1 MLDVISKPILV
12 SGSSVGPLEVGY
24 TADAAQTGWNDKCF
38 DYLKR
43 FEAAV
48 CKILGVKYAIATPSC
63 TAALHLALL
72 TLDIKAGDEVIL
84 PDSTWVATANAVA
97 YTGATPVFVDVCED
111 DWTIDPQAVKR
122 AITPRTKAIIPVH
135 LYGHPCK
142 MDELNT
148 IAKEYGVRV
157 IEDAAESMGSLYHG
171 KHTGALGDMACFSF
185 HGSKTVVMGEGGVF
199 TTNDEQLYARA
210 RFLGD
215 QAKHPTR
222 RFYNEEVGYKFR
234 LSNMQ
239 AAFGLAQMER
249 LEEIVAKKRQI
260 FQWYRE
266 ELAGVRELTLN
277 PELPGV
283 RNNYWMVT
291 PVVDAGW
298 NGGAEKL
305 LTELETR
312 AISVRPFFYPCTE
325 LPIYAKYRREPTPVA
340 HALHD
345 QGLNLPC
352 GAELS
357 REEVHYICAHLRN
370 ILTGEEDKQP
380 VTGWL
385 ARREQFLKARADFP
399 TVDFLDPDFRT
410 MDCEIH
416 LQEGEEPTAE
426 LLEAIHRKL
435 GFRRIFL
442 RRMFQG
448 GEGAPLLPE
457 LGFVEHQ
464 KIPYIDTGE
473 HGRMELFRQPYA
485 DVDRY
490 EVIFMKP
497 F

>member
-12 SGSSVGPLEVGY
+12 SGSSVGALEVGY
-24 TADAAQTGWNDKCF
+24 TADAAQTGWNEKCF

-48 CKILGVKYAIATPSC
+48 CKILGVRYAIATPSC

-72 TLDIKAGDEVIL
+72 TVGVKAGDEVIL

-97 YTGATPVFVDVCED
+97 YTGATPVFVDVCAD
-111 DWTIDPQAVKR
+111 DWTMDPQAVRR
-122 AITPRTKAIIPVH
+122 AITPHTKAIIPVH

-142 MDELNT
+142 MDELNA
-148 IAKEYGVRV
+148 IAKEHDIYV

-199 TTNDEQLYARA
+199 TTNDEGLYKRA
-210 RFLGD
+210 KFLGD

-222 RFYNEEVGYKFR
+222 RFFNEEVGYKFR
-234 LSNMQ
+234 LSNIQ

-249 LEEIVAKKRQI
+249 LEEIVAKKREI
-260 FQWYRE
+260 FQWYQE
-266 ELAGVRELTLN
+266 ELAGIEDLALN
-277 PELPGV
+277 PELPGI

-291 PVVDAGW
+291 PILGGGW
-298 NGGAEKL
+298 KGGAQKL
-305 LTELETR
+305 LTELEKR
-312 AISVRPFFYPCTE
+312 SVSVRPFFYPCTE

-340 HALHD
+340 HALHE

-370 ILTGEEDKQP
+370 ILTEEEDPQP

-385 ARREQFLKARADFP
+385 ARREQFLQARTDFP
-399 TVDFLDPDFRT
+399 AVDFLDPDFRT
-410 MDCEIH
+410 MDCEIR
-416 LQEGEEPTAE
+416 LREQEEPTAE

-435 GFRRIFL
+435 GFHRIFL
-442 RRMFQG
+442 RRTLQTG
-448 GEGAPLLPE
+448 GSGNPFIE

-464 KIPYIDTGE
+464 RIPYVNTGS
-473 HGRMELFRQPYA
+473 GRMELFRQPYA
-485 DVDRY
+485 EVSAY
-490 EVIFMKP
+490 EILLVKTF
-497 F
+497 